1 MPTVKPVQRVRNL
14 SPALFLELHEVTE
27 LPVVIEG
34 AVRDSDAVRTWSPE
48 SLGERF
54 GTAPATFKVSSSN
67 AHPDFRAPS
76 LAESFARR
84 SATFGEFLKLV
95 TEGPPEQ
102 RCRYLFTG
110 DEQFLLR
117 RRAGTTNV
125 DPTYGALLRDLPV
138 PGFIPEER
146 LYTVWGWFSGPGVR
160 TWLHYD
166 NNRCHNLNAQI
177 TGSKECLL
185 FAPDTLGK
193 LAPFPLGGH
202 NPAHNCSQLDVER
215 LAPDVAADLADV
227 PAFEATL
234 EAGDLLF
241 IPAFWLHTF
250 RHTGEFNSN
259 LNFWW
264 LATRFRDNPVVR
276 RQALLDI
283 VAASQLRL
291 KDESTATLL
300 RELDRA
306 ALGLP

>member
-1 MPTVKPVQRVRNL
+1 MKNL
-14 SPALFLELHEVTE
+14 SPALFHELHELPE
-27 LPVVIEG
+27 LPVVITG
-34 AVRDSDAVRTWSPE
+34 AVRDSAAVRTWSPE
-48 SLGERF
+48 TLEERF
-54 GTAPATFKVSSSN
+54 GAAPATFKVSGSN

-76 LAESFARR
+76 LAASFARDT
-84 SATFGEFLKLV
+84 ATFGEFLKLI
-95 TEGPPEQ
+95 TEGPSER

-117 RRAGTTNV
+117 RRGDSTSV
-125 DPTYGALLRDLPV
+125 DPTYGALLNDLPV
-138 PGFIPEER
+138 PDFVPQDR
-146 LYTVWGWFSGPGVR
+146 LYTVWGWFSGRGVR

-185 FAPDTLGK
+185 FAPEALAK
-193 LAPFPLGGH
+193 LAPFELGGP
-202 NPAHNCSQLDVER
+202 NPAYNCSQLDVER
-215 LAPDVAADLADV
+215 LTPTAAAALSEV

-234 EAGDLLF
+234 EPGDLLF

-264 LATRFRDNPVVR
+264 RAARLRDNPVVR

-283 VAASQLRL
+283 VAASRL
-291 KDESTATLL
+291 QPKEESTASLL

-306 ALGLP
+306 ALELP